1 MTQPTYTST
10 FTAQSVKEA
19 QSSVI
24 ALLDII
30 KAAEYT
36 TEAVKELSHRLSS
49 IDKALGGLALALDET
64 SSCKL
69 SHEVRRHLHMVIR
82 TNQDACVRC
91 QEAFSEWKSPLINES
106 LHESSWHPFGAFVD
120 IQSQLL
126 SKRLHLLEDTI
137 NMVMQIN
144 AMLPAIFTSN
154 KTPTKNDSRQAQ
166 RLEERAAERIACE
179 IGAKGIAMHY
189 HRKIFDELLA
199 EFGRLRWGQMA
210 NTGNEGQLPNA
221 TGALS
226 DEIQWSYDNGIIS
239 MNGIAVARFSGSY
252 NDSDA
257 LSIPMVHADNVPET
271 AD

>member
-36 TEAVKELSHRLSS
+36 TEA
-49 IDKALGGLALALDET
+49 GGLALALDET

-144 AMLPAIFTSN
+144 AMYWDSILAQEIALLSAFI
-154 KTPTKNDSRQAQ
+154 KADDSRQAQ

>member
-82 TNQDACVRC
+82 TNQDACARC
-91 QEAFSEWKSPLINES
+91 QEAFSEWTSPLINES
-106 LHESSWHPFGAFVD
+106 LHESNWHPFGAFVD

-126 SKRLHLLEDTI
+126 SKRLHFLEDTI
-137 NMVMQIN
+137 IMVMQIY
-144 AMLPAIFTSN
+144 AMYVNFQSSVSLIISSQRFFTRLPAIFASN
-154 KTPTKNDSRQAQ
+154 KVSDKEWNSILAQEIALLSAFIKADDSRQAQ

-189 HRKIFDELLA
+189 HRKIFDGLLA

-210 NTGNEGQLPNA
+210 NTENEGQLPNA

-226 DEIQWSYDNGIIS
+226 DEIQ
-239 MNGIAVARFSGSY
+239 
-252 NDSDA
+252 
-257 LSIPMVHADNVPET
+257 
-271 AD
+271 